1 MSRPVLV
8 TYASRQGSTAG
19 VAQAIG
25 TVLAQD
31 GLPVEVQAMA
41 TVTDLSPY
49 AGVIAGS
56 AIQNGAWLPEALAF
70 VSDHRLAL
78 RQRPFA
84 AFLVCLTLAMKRGA
98 YRDHVLSWFAPVRQ
112 LVTPVSEGAFP
123 GVLRIAA
130 LPGWSDRIKFKCS
143 VWAGVWSEGD
153 HRDWEAIRAW
163 ASGVAR
169 VFVEPCLGATT
180 GQ

>member
-25 TVLAQD
+25 TVLAQG

-41 TVTDLSPY
+41 AVQDLSPFS
-49 AGVIAGS
+49 GVVAGS

-84 AFLVCLTLAMKRGA
+84 AFLVCMTLAMNRGA
-98 YRDHVLSWFAPVRQ
+98 YRDHVQSWFGPVRQ
-112 LVTPVSEGAFP
+112 AVTPVSEGAFP

-130 LPGWSDRIKFKCS
+130 LRGWGDRVKFQCS

-163 ASGVAR
+163 ANGVAR
-169 VFVEPCLGATT
+169 LFVEPCLGATAN
-180 GQ
+180 Q